1 MAQEPS
7 SPLVHRARSF
17 PQYPFHPPLLASAV
31 FPLHLPE
38 SAARSSPSVA
48 SAGRQLRHLEGSRTI
63 GGRWFGSPPNTLTE
77 PVKRDLS
84 MIVSNLKLVVFSNP
98 NREDLGKALRDWN
111 LWGPFFF
118 IVFLGRR
125 LCFHGLP
132 PSRSALLLAFDLTQ
146 RTDSVSNKQHNVV
159 LSYTFIASHFV
170 IPILDFLRFPFQ
182 FKLGELEA
190 ELFVIK
196 AINDNLWRP
205 YNELVEFRGHIE
217 SGRDPEN
224 YLKYS
229 VQDIER
235 IVLDFF
241 EEYTHVTPAKLEKTM
256 KEEDWRGNKDSV
268 VQINGVGDMSL
279 KSLLKDG
286 FVFRHD
292 FLQVVAAVHIGWI
305 LIFVFICGI
314 KFLNFQKKVKEKRT
328 FVP

>member
-1 MAQEPS
+1 
-7 SPLVHRARSF
+7 
-17 PQYPFHPPLLASAV
+17 
-31 FPLHLPE
+31 
-38 SAARSSPSVA
+38 
-48 SAGRQLRHLEGSRTI
+48 
-63 GGRWFGSPPNTLTE
+63 
-77 PVKRDLS
+77 
-84 MIVSNLKLVVFSNP
+84 MIMSNLKLVVFPNP
-98 NREDLGKALRDWN
+98 NREDLGKVFRDWDP
-111 LWGPFFF
+111 WGPFFF
-118 IVFLGRR
+118 IVFLG
-125 LCFHGLP
+125 LTL
-132 PSRSALLLAFDLTQ
+132 SWSASGKKAKASLDSELLLAFDLTQ
-146 RTDSVSNKQHNVV
+146 RTDSPVV
-159 LSYTFIASHFV
+159 FAMAFATCSWSSDPHTKFIASHFV
-170 IPILDFLRFPFQ
+170 IPILDFLSFPFQ

-235 IVLDFF
+235 IVKLGELEAELFVIKAINDNLGHIESGRDPENYLKYSVQDIERIVLDFF

-256 KEEDWRGNKDSV
+256 KEEDWRGYFLSFVLFWFPSHVGKKDSV

-279 KSLLKDG
+279 KSLLKNG
-286 FVFRHD
+286 FMFGHD

-305 LIFVFICGI
+305 LLFVFICGI